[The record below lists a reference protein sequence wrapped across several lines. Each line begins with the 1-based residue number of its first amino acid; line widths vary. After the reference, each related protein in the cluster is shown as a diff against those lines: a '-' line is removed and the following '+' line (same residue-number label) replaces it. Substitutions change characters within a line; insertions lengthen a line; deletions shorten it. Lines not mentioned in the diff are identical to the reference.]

1 MHIRVYQHHLDFS
14 PRRTTL
20 LQACPALFYAAFCLH
35 RKQEKRAELS
45 TALAIALSGLQGQL
59 VFLSGGVCA

>member
-1 MHIRVYQHHLDFS
+1 VHIRVYQDHLDFS
-14 PRRTTL
+14 PRRTL